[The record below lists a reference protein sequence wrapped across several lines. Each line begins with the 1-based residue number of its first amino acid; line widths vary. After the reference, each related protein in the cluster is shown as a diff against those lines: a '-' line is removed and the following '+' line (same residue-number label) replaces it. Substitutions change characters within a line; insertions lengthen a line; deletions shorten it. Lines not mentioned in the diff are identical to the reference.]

1 MPKRTGRRPKAAELL
16 RRDPV
21 LREIVAALRRYGAEL
36 IVLFGSRARGEA
48 GRWSDYDVVVVRRT
62 ERRFLDRLREV
73 DRALAAVREPVD
85 VFVYTPEE
93 FRDMQERA
101 LGVILRS
108 EGVVLYRRRRR
119 S

>member
-1 MPKRTGRRPKAAELL
+1 VPKRTGRRPKAAELL

-21 LREIVAALRRYGAEL
+21 LREIVVALRRYGAEL